1 MRNTQR
7 HLSRL
12 THRLPSQTRDLARLG
27 RRTDGKSRP
36 MNRRTAQILIL
47 PMLAVVCSCASSS
60 STPNQDP
67 NNNTGSNNVGGSV
80 INGKVSPDAQGNNR
94 DQPIQTDTVTT
105 P

>member
-1 MRNTQR
+1 
-7 HLSRL
+7 
-12 THRLPSQTRDLARLG
+12 
-27 RRTDGKSRP
+27 
-36 MNRRTAQILIL
+36 MNRRTARILIL
-47 PMLAVVCSCASSS
+47 PMLAVVCSCGSGS
-60 STPNQDP
+60 STPNQNQ